1 MTDPVSGWGKVVWHP
16 GGYERGFRWAGCSL
30 GLVVWGDRLPPTP
43 VFVEDV
49 QLRGRKWPDVG
60 QVLPMRI
67 DRAAPERFEID
78 WDQVPDLRDR
88 VLALCAQVAEQMRT

>member
-1 MTDPVSGWGKVVWHP
+1 
-16 GGYERGFRWAGCSL
+16 
-30 GLVVWGDRLPPTP
+30 

-49 QLRGRKWPDVG
+49 QLRGKKWPDVG

-78 WDQVPDLRDR
+78 WDQVTDLRDR
-88 VLALCAQVAEQMRT
+88 VLALCAQVAEQMRTWADHGPSGLSRLWTGQVRNPRL